1 MPEKL
6 SDIGEFGLIARIND
20 LIRREGFR
28 SNRVTVG
35 IGDDTAAFLPRS
47 DCEMLVTCDAMVEGR
62 HFLPERIT
70 PFDLGRR
77 AMTQNISDIGAMGGR
92 PLYAL
97 VSLGLR
103 KDLAVS
109 WIMDL
114 YRGFLEEL
122 KPFKAAIIGGN
133 LTESGN
139 GLFIDLTLMGEVVR
153 GKGVHRS
160 GARPGDLIL
169 VSGYPGE
176 SAAGLKLLLQNRPE
190 AKLSKHPLVRRYN
203 TPSHRALLGAALAE
217 TGLVT
222 AMIDIS
228 DGLLGDLG
236 HICSESHAGAE
247 IIREKLPVSENLRQA
262 AARLALD
269 PTDLVLGDSD
279 DYELILTCRPEHG
292 PRLRTLAGLETT
304 VPLTEIGRISGSA
317 GEMSIIQPD
326 GSRTSVR
333 PSGWE
338 HFRTRNRPARK

>member
-1 MPEKL
+1 MPERL
-6 SDIGEFGLIARIND
+6 SDIGEFGLIDRIHA

-28 SNRVTVG
+28 SNRVTLG

-47 DCEMLVTCDAMVEGR
+47 DCELLVTCDALVEGR
-62 HFLPERIT
+62 HFLPDRIS

-103 KDLAVS
+103 KDTAVS
-109 WIMDL
+109 WIMAL
-114 YRGFLEEL
+114 YRGFLEEM

-139 GLFIDLTLMGEVVR
+139 GLFIDITVVGEVVR

-176 SAAGLKLLLQNRPE
+176 SAAGLQLLLHSKPE
-190 AKLSKHPLVRRYN
+190 KDRLNHPLVQRYN
-203 TPSHRALLGAALAE
+203 NPTHRAFLGAALAE

-236 HICSESHAGAE
+236 HLCAASKSGAE
-247 IIREKLPVSENLRQA
+247 IFKEKLLLSDNLRRA
-262 AARLALD
+262 ADHLGLD
-269 PTDLVLGDSD
+269 PYDWVLGDSD

-292 PRLRTLAGLETT
+292 PRLQILTGLETS
-304 VPLTEIGRISGSA
+304 VPLTEIGRITKSA
-317 GEMSIIQPD
+317 GAVSIIQAD
-326 GSRTSVR
+326 GTRSLAK
-333 PSGWE
+333 PSGWD
-338 HFRTRNRPARK
+338 HFRKKNQPAGK